1 MYALFIYGLV
11 ITVIITYVLKQTI
24 KAERP
29 PKGKK
34 EYADGGMPSGHASM
48 ISYILFFIAF
58 YFNNPL
64 FYLIAIIGTI
74 YIAKSRVDQE
84 MHTIAQTVVGALIG
98 ISIAFYFTHFYS
110 LN

>member
-1 MYALFIYGLV
+1 MYTLFIFGL
-11 ITVIITYVLKQTI
+11 IITLLITYILKKTI

-29 PKGKK
+29 DKGKK
-34 EYADGGMPSGHASM
+34 KYRDGGMPSGHASM

-58 YFNNPL
+58 YSNIPL
-64 FYLIAIIGTI
+64 FYLLAIIGTL

-84 MHTIAQTVVGALIG
+84 YHTIAQTVVGALIG